1 MRTLLLRLGL
11 VCLAVASGLVTW
23 LSFRS
28 GSPPEPARAVPRV
41 APGAV
46 RLVTT
51 YLRALQSGHR
61 ARACRLL
68 ELPSVCSVATAP
80 RVARFS
86 VDPAELTV
94 DGFDVHATVDGQD
107 ALFQLRMSGRTYRI
121 VDVLTDPTSP
131 GVAAIGIA
139 S

>member
-1 MRTLLLRLGL
+1 MRTWLLRFGL
-11 VCLAVASGLVTW
+11 VCLAAASGLVTW
-23 LSFRS
+23 VAFRP
-28 GSPPEPARAVPRV
+28 GAPPASVQAVPRV

-61 ARACRLL
+61 ATACRLL
-68 ELPSVCSVATAP
+68 ELPSVCSTGTAP
-80 RVARFS
+80 RVASFS

-94 DGFDVHATVDGQD
+94 DGFDVRATIDGQD
-107 ALFQLRMSGRTYRI
+107 ALFQLRMRGRTYRI